1 MCSVL
6 QEDAVEDLKSFLLV
20 FLKMR
25 RVLPLV
31 VCLFSLRLADSQQVQ
46 HVPGLLLWNLMP
58 IKNSLREREM
68 LLYVCLCLLTHNYL
82 CFCMYVALDPFS
94 WLRSFRSLLRFSPH
108 TFEGLF
114 KRWSHLPIFTC
125 TLVCRRQPQQ
135 LQKQWQSLSISYY

>member
-82 CFCMYVALDPFS
+82 CFCMYAALDPFF
-94 WLRSFRSLLRFSPH
+94 L
-108 TFEGLF
+108 T
-114 KRWSHLPIFTC
+114 
-125 TLVCRRQPQQ
+125 
-135 LQKQWQSLSISYY
+135 QKFQKSS